1 MVYGS
6 ILVIL
11 VAGVVV
17 WCGES
22 GEGRAGGWRSCLRL
36 SASRRAAAPPP
47 AAAGRRLAAAACS
60 SQSAVS
66 SEIHSEWLRISLSTG
81 VMIRIVTLLLPLL
94 SSRAFT
100 VAHLSVLTYL
110 LYVAS

>member
-36 SASRRAAAPPP
+36 PASRRAAAPPP
-47 AAAGRRLAAAACS
+47 PAGCRGMQL
-60 SQSAVS
+60 AVS
-66 SEIHSEWLRISLSTG
+66 SQQ
-81 VMIRIVTLLLPLL
+81 
-94 SSRAFT
+94 
-100 VAHLSVLTYL
+100 
-110 LYVAS
+110 